1 MSEGNFLH
9 KPNGVSSISSK
20 LNSNINDYKNKVSE
34 LIRLIEKIN
43 NSSSWKDE
51 QVKTAFIN
59 TCNSYI
65 TEYKTISSSMEEFV
79 KYLNGE
85 SNKFSSFESAYTN
98 TRRG

>member
-1 MSEGNFLH
+1 MTKKNFSH
-9 KPNGVSSISSK
+9 RPEGVSSTSA
-20 LNSNINDYKNKVSE
+20 LLDSNINDYKDKISE
-34 LIRLIEKIN
+34 LIRLVDKIN
-43 NSSSWKDE
+43 QSSSWKDE

-65 TEYKTISSSMEEFV
+65 TVYKEISSSMEEFV

-85 SNKFSSFESAYTN
+85 SNRFASFESAYTN